1 MRNSDHMEARKYQ
14 VAFSRKRDDP
24 QFEGMRRENQS
35 MPYRGSTL
43 DSEPTIQN
51 SSFSHSLSDIWE
63 RESKWS
69 LPNTYYDHAIRLEKQ
84 ETNSTPESVVVE
96 VEENSPADNNSH
108 LKELKRTFTEEGKNA
123 THYKNY
129 SPRSAATFY
138 CGSFSPSD
146 ASVLEMCNS
155 IERLNKYLEATKA
168 DVEAG
173 VPGKFLQ
180 AVIGQELADV
190 GSIISTIT
198 YAFFL
203 HEYKTNSHHCTVP
216 IINIS
221 RAEFNAHAELKWL
234 LRSCRVEE
242 THLVFIDEVDLSYH
256 DLFGNLKLV
265 LLNCDKL
272 PLKQEGLKDAL
283 AEIVDSKQDCTSCA
297 VVAEKFLET
306 IPEILAGQ
314 GFCRLLLSGILLD
327 TTDLQSA
334 NCTSKDKYTA
344 TLLIKGAGRF
354 GFSGLY
360 QILRYKMNDITDL
373 KVQDILRRD
382 FKKWTRVSGKPISA
396 GSRLTVI
403 HIGMSSIGVS
413 IEQLLSHEDSAARE
427 VTLFQESEKL
437 RLLMVVSGH
446 YDYNKN
452 FKREIL
458 VSASTAELMASFL
471 HFFSTNGKNLPL
483 KALDQLDLKEE
494 QRAFEIDNKLT
505 SRRSIER
512 ILEEFG
518 GVLRKL

>member
-1 MRNSDHMEARKYQ
+1 MRLILRITRLDPLQHSIA
-14 VAFSRKRDDP
+14 VASRLLMLLFWKC
-24 QFEGMRRENQS
+24 
-35 MPYRGSTL
+35 
-43 DSEPTIQN
+43 
-51 SSFSHSLSDIWE
+51 
-63 RESKWS
+63 
-69 LPNTYYDHAIRLEKQ
+69 AI
-84 ETNSTPESVVVE
+84 
-96 VEENSPADNNSH
+96 
-108 LKELKRTFTEEGKNA
+108 
-123 THYKNY
+123 
-129 SPRSAATFY
+129 
-138 CGSFSPSD
+138 
-146 ASVLEMCNS
+146 
-155 IERLNKYLEATKA
+155 
-168 DVEAG
+168 
-173 VPGKFLQ
+173 FLQ

-272 PLKQEGLKDAL
+272 PLKQEVFMFAEKINIIMNINEWHSCFMQGLKDAL
-283 AEIVDSKQDCTSCA
+283 AEIVDSKQQDCTSCA

-382 FKKWTRVSGKPISA
+382 FKKWTRVSAGKPISA

-413 IEQLLSHEDSAARE
+413 IEQLLSHEDSAAHE

-446 YDYNKN
+446 YDYNKTS
-452 FKREIL
+452 REIL
-458 VSASTAELMASFL
+458 VSASTAELMA
-471 HFFSTNGKNLPL
+471 T
-483 KALDQLDLKEE
+483 LDQLDLKEE